1 MSNRI
6 VTKSRYFNRVASGK
20 SVDVEVDQDTLAGV
34 RVIERGSKKR
44 TEVEVLLPR
53 GSKNVRLTL
62 SGRQARSIFNT
73 LANHYDRTGRW

>member
-1 MSNRI
+1 MNRI
-6 VTKSRYFNRVASGK
+6 VTKSRYFNRIAEGK

-34 RVIERGSKKR
+34 RVVERGSKKR

-62 SGRQARSIFNT
+62 TGRQAKSIFNT
-73 LANHYDRTGRW
+73 LANHYARTGK